1 MPDVRRPNLG
11 GLVLALGLPTLGSW
25 PHRKFRQSVSVIPRE
40 PFRGTWDVCRITAPR
55 LYWRAEAVRLRALW
69 WLQDWAVM
77 PIARRSAA
85 RWSAGK
91 SVPAWWRAFLIV
103 LLTRADD

>member
-1 MPDVRRPNLG
+1 MRQTQSRWPGSRSAASNLG
-11 GLVLALGLPTLGSW
+11 LVAP
-25 PHRKFRQSVSVIPRE
+25 PQFRQSVSVIPRQ
-40 PFRGTWDVCRITAPR
+40 PFRGTWDRCRITAPR
-55 LYWRAEAVRLRALW
+55 LYWRAEAVRLRTLW

>member
-1 MPDVRRPNLG
+1 MWPGSRYGSHVRKIATSNP
-11 GLVLALGLPTLGSW
+11 PE
-25 PHRKFRQSVSVIPRE
+25 QSVLSRE
-40 PFRGTWDVCRITAPR
+40 KSRDVWYIGRRQAANA
-55 LYWRAEAVRLRALW
+55 YWHAEAMRLRTLW

-85 RWSAGK
+85 RWTAGK
-91 SVPAWWRAFLIV
+91 SVPGWWRAFLIL